1 MTESVVINLTD
12 SHGERVT
19 IMSTTTDGGVY
30 IHADGKD
37 HWLTVETLVSV
48 AKLPDQTTYARNVR
62 RGET

>member
-1 MTESVVINLTD
+1 MAESVVINLTD

-19 IMSTTTDGGVY
+19 IMSTTTDGGIYVQ
-30 IHADGKD
+30 ANGKD

-48 AKLPDQTTYARNVR
+48 ARSPDQTIYSRNVR